1 MPIFDRAEEAS
12 FFAKYF
18 SQFISNGVFPN
29 PSTNMQVFVNGGM
42 KVTVDIGVCYIN
54 GYMGWVETPETLE
67 LAQSDERGRIDRIVA
82 RLDFKD
88 RSIKLFVKKGVAG
101 GNPTAPNLQRDYD
114 MYEIGLAD
122 IKVNSNT
129 IEILQENISDLR
141 LNAELCGIV
150 ANQLQHVDTTTL
162 FNQYQD
168 WLTRVTREAE
178 DDIEKKKEDF
188 EKWYEKFKQVNLE
201 DFNIWFENFKKING
215 TNFNDWFGTV
225 KEVLDG
231 DVAGNLLNK
240 INEKVDKK
248 ALDIKYDTFS
258 GALANIRNSS
268 EAYMK
273 SFYLEGVIEQETR
286 EGYNKF
292 SLGKLKRSYGG
303 TSTTGD
309 DVIEC
314 EYNYSELKF
323 DGILS
328 YLPGQEFINKSIG
341 VFKAGIYTFSS
352 QLVSGTVTAKEG
364 FDLDF
369 EYGIKDSQGNNI
381 LTLSDF
387 KNEKDV
393 QNFTLNNDTELSFYL
408 ISNNSIVFDRT
419 SIQLQITEG
428 TEEKEYQSY
437 GTMPSR
443 EFQAEVYGL
452 GDSYNM
458 LNIKEMLEVRSEG
471 ISKIY
476 KENKIILNGTMSADW
491 TKITKNSVPFE
502 LKAGETYEFRRRG
515 LSNFGI
521 TLRILLGET
530 IHKTIY
536 LHKDIY
542 EDRIFFTPSENTDR
556 IYIFCDTGG
565 VSKLEL
571 NNESLELQ
579 ISKTI
584 ISKKIMPYGVTVVKI
599 NDEDKSKEQNYF
611 LNFGNVRLYKDEI
624 PYIEDDKVYCDKK
637 WNKYVFNGNEV
648 LERFSNDNNSWITYK
663 CNTEIPI
670 PIQPDTMDDVEEI
683 FSNIGLQQ
691 TVNSILEG
699 DKGVAYRTAQNS
711 GGAGFY
717 ISLDGCETIQDYQ
730 NALKGNY
737 IVYKLETPAK
747 TEITG
752 ELANQIKNLYKNI
765 HTYEDVTNIEL
776 LGYGEMNGEYLINT
790 EFINKVSEINDI
802 ANIGMSNNIITLSV
816 SNWVENINTGLYE
829 YTITDSNVTA
839 SHFVQGNMDLENQAK
854 MTDGYIESFDGG
866 YKIISSEK
874 PKSDVT
880 MTIITQKVGA

>member
-1 MPIFDRAEEAS
+1 MAS
-12 FFAKYF
+12 FSKFKL
-18 SQFISNGVFPN
+18 
-29 PSTNMQVFVNGGM
+29 TNKGLDVEYKAQMGKPLKFTKFKLGDGDLGTTPIKELTSLKHTIIDREITKIEKNDS
-42 KVTVDIGVCYIN
+42 KVTIGFMLNNKELTEGFFWKEIGIFAEDPDTKEEILFMYSFSGETADYIPAFDSGNMLEKYIDVDI
-54 GYMGWVETPETLE
+54 L
-67 LAQSDERGRIDRIVA
+67 
-82 RLDFKD
+82 
-88 RSIKLFVKKGVAG
+88 
-101 GNPTAPNLQRDYD
+101 
-114 MYEIGLAD
+114 
-122 IKVNSNT
+122 
-129 IEILQENISDLR
+129 ISDVQDVQAVIESSLVYVTTQD
-141 LNAELCGIV
+141 LKNAMDNL
-150 ANQLQHVDTTTL
+150 D
-162 FNQYQD
+162 
-168 WLTRVTREAE
+168 
-178 DDIEKKKEDF
+178 EK
-188 EKWYEKFKQVNLE
+188 
-201 DFNIWFENFKKING
+201 I
-215 TNFNDWFGTV
+215 
-225 KEVLDG
+225 
-231 DVAGNLLNK
+231 
-240 INEKVDKK
+240 DKK
-248 ALDIKYDTFS
+248 ADKKDLSVEYGTFS
-258 GALANIRNSS
+258 GILANIKNSA

-273 SFYLEGVIEQETR
+273 SFYLEGGIKQETR

-328 YLPGQEFINKSIG
+328 YLPNQEFINKSIG
-341 VFKAGIYTFSS
+341 VFKAGVYTFSS

-408 ISNNSIVFDRT
+408 ISNNSIVFDKT

-428 TEEKEYQSY
+428 AEEKEYQSY

-584 ISKKIMPYGVTVVKI
+584 ISKEIMPYGVTVVVVKI
-599 NDEDKSKEQNYF
+599 NDEDKLKEQNYF

-637 WNKYVFNGNEV
+637 WHKYVFNGNEV

-663 CNTEIPI
+663 CNTEISM
-670 PIQPDTMDDVEEI
+670 PIQPDTMNDIEEI
-683 FSNIGLQQ
+683 YSNIGLQQ

-737 IVYKLETPAK
+737 IVYKLAIPVK

-765 HTYEDVTNIEL
+765 HTYENVTNIEL
-776 LGYGEMNGEYLINT
+776 LGYGEINGEYLINT

-802 ANIGMSNNIITLSV
+802 ANIGMNNSIITLAV